1 MYAIIEIGGK
11 QYKVEKDKEV
21 FVDKLD
27 REENQEF
34 DIETVLLYAD
44 GEDVKVGQPYCGVKV
59 KAQYLGNVKGD
70 KVRGIKF
77 KKRKGYQ
84 RTLGHRQVYSQLMI
98 KDFVVA

>member
-27 REENQEF
+27 REEKQEF
-34 DIETVLLYAD
+34 DIDTVLLYAD
-44 GEDVKVGQPYCGVKV
+44 GDDVKVGKPYCGVKA
-59 KAQYLGNVKGD
+59 KAQYLGNVKGE

-84 RTLGHRQVYSQLMI
+84 RTLGHRQTYSQLMI
-98 KDFVVA
+98 KDFVVG